1 MVFPSS
7 LSIDI
12 SIAAMFSSEF
22 PQENGSSGNGAVTLT
37 DEAGRSL
44 NCYIEHSLEVEGSEY
59 LLLMPVDS
67 PVEIVVWDDEDDDEA
82 DATLLE
88 DDAEIDL
95 IFSDAQ
101 AVLAEQNLMLKR
113 TAYTLTVAGEL
124 PAVNEDEILTIEIE
138 EDNLELEP
146 EQFQLLASFYHEE
159 QEYGI
164 YTPLDPLLFFAQRNK
179 AGEPELLSPEE
190 FKKVQPLLEE
200 LLFDELE

>member
-1 MVFPSS
+1 MS
-7 LSIDI
+7 
-12 SIAAMFSSEF
+12 AMFSSES
-22 PQENGSSGNGAVTLT
+22 PQENGQSGNGYVTLT

-59 LLLMPVDS
+59 LLLLPVDA
-67 PVEIVVWDDEDDDEA
+67 PVEIVVWDEDDEDDEA
-82 DATLLE
+82 QATLLE
-88 DDAEIDL
+88 DDEEIDS

-101 AVLAEQNLMLKR
+101 AVLAEQNLTLKR

-124 PAVNEDEILTIEIE
+124 PPVDEDEILTIEIE
-138 EDNLELEP
+138 EDGVEVEP
-146 EQFQLLASFYHEE
+146 EEFQLLASFYHEE

-179 AGEPELLSPEE
+179 AGQAELLSPEE

-200 LLFDELE
+200 LLFDELD

>member
-1 MVFPSS
+1 
-7 LSIDI
+7 
-12 SIAAMFSSEF
+12 MFSSEF
-22 PQENGSSGNGAVTLT
+22 PQDNGSSSNSGVTLT

-44 NCYIEHSLEVEGSEY
+44 DCYIEHSLEVEGSEY
-59 LLLMPVDS
+59 LLLLPVDS
-67 PVEIVVWDDEDDDEA
+67 PVEIVVWDEDEDEDEA

-88 DDAEIDL
+88 DDEEIDL

-101 AVLAEQNLMLKR
+101 AVLAEQNLTLKR

-124 PAVNEDEILTIEIE
+124 PPVNEDEILTIEIE
-138 EDNLELEP
+138 EDNVELEP

-164 YTPLDPLLFFAQRNK
+164 YTPLDPLLFFAQRDK
-179 AGEPELLSPEE
+179 TGQPVLLSPEE

-200 LLFDELE
+200 LLFDDLE

>member
-1 MVFPSS
+1 
-7 LSIDI
+7 
-12 SIAAMFSSEF
+12 MFSSEF
-22 PQENGSSGNGAVTLT
+22 PQENGQAGNGSVLLT

-44 NCYIEHSLEVEGSEY
+44 SCYIEHSLEVEGSEY
-59 LLLMPVDS
+59 LLLLPVDS
-67 PVEIVVWDDEDDDEA
+67 PVEIVVWDDNDDNDDEA

-88 DDAEIDL
+88 DDADIEL

-101 AVLAEQNLMLKR
+101 AVLAEQNLTLKR

-124 PAVNEDEILTIEIE
+124 PAVDEDEILTIEVE
-138 EDNLELEP
+138 EDDVELEP

-164 YTPLDPLLFFAQRNK
+164 YTPLDPLLFFAQRNE
-179 AGEPELLSPEE
+179 AGVPELLSPEE

-200 LLFDELE
+200 LLFDELEEE